1 MIITTAHTTGSVLAA
16 VNSGRTGL
24 RLEAMME
31 RGHHQIR
38 KDSANSVTTNI
49 SATRRRRTRRTF
61 SSLHDKDEEEYIGF
75 ATLPEQV
82 HRKAVKRG
90 FDFTL
95 MVLGESGLGKST
107 LINSLFLTELY
118 KDRQLNNVEDRIHKT
133 TQIEKKQLEIEER
146 GVRLRLTIVDTPGFN
161 DSVNGE
167 DSNKPIINY
176 IDSQFDQYFKDESGL
191 NRKNIQDNRVHC
203 CLYFIS
209 PFGHGLK
216 PVDVDMMKKIHQ
228 KVNIV
233 PLLAKSDML
242 TPSEVKKKKAKILQ
256 EIDQHDIQIYEFP
269 ECDSDEDEEF
279 KKQDQELKLAVPF
292 AIVGANTV
300 VEVNGKRLR
309 GRVYPW
315 GIVEVDNPNHCDFIR
330 LRQMLISTHM
340 QDLKDVT
347 ADVHYE
353 NYRATYLAD
362 QMKTGKERKFTR
374 SPNHRPSVRSSKL
387 KRDSTPN
394 FDAVMDTEKLLQQ
407 KEAEIQRMQAMLTKM
422 QAQLETK
429 NNNHI
434 ESSA

>member
-1 MIITTAHTTGSVLAA
+1 MNGMYV
-16 VNSGRTGL
+16 
-24 RLEAMME
+24 
-31 RGHHQIR
+31 Q
-38 KDSANSVTTNI
+38 
-49 SATRRRRTRRTF
+49 
-61 SSLHDKDEEEYIGF
+61 DEEEYIGF

-167 DSNKPIINY
+167 ESNKPIINY

-203 CLYFIS
+203 CLYFVS

-256 EIDQHDIQIYEFP
+256 EIEQHDIQIYEFP

-362 QMKTGKERKFTR
+362 QMKTGKER
-374 SPNHRPSVRSSKL
+374 NKL

-394 FDAVMDTEKLLQQ
+394 FEAVMDTEKLLQQ

-429 NNNHI
+429 NNSNNNHI

>member
-1 MIITTAHTTGSVLAA
+1 MWNNYSLSLSPALS
-16 VNSGRTGL
+16 S
-24 RLEAMME
+24 RLKSASLENN
-31 RGHHQIR
+31 
-38 KDSANSVTTNI
+38 KDI
-49 SATRRRRTRRTF
+49 SDNK
-61 SSLHDKDEEEYIGF
+61 SLKSDDEEEYIGF

-95 MVLGESGLGKST
+95 MVLGETGLGKST
-107 LINSLFLTELY
+107 LINCLFLTELY
-118 KDRQLNNVEDRIHKT
+118 KDRQINNVEDRIHKT

-167 DSNKPIINY
+167 ETHKPIIDY
-176 IDSQFDQYFKDESGL
+176 INSQFDQYFQDECGL

-216 PVDVDMMKKIHQ
+216 PVDIDIMKKIHH

-233 PLLAKSDML
+233 PLLAKADIL
-242 TPSEVKKKKAKILQ
+242 TPSEVKQRKKKILD
-256 EIDQHDIQIYEFP
+256 EIQKHEIQIYEFP
-269 ECDSDEDEEF
+269 ECDSDEDEDF
-279 KKQDQELKLAVPF
+279 KKQDQELKKSVPF
-292 AIVGANTV
+292 AVVGCNSV

-353 NYRATYLAD
+353 NYRADYLAD
-362 QMKTGKERKFTR
+362 QMKNTNKERKYVR
-374 SPNHRPSVRSSKL
+374 SPNHRPSMRSSKL

-394 FDAVMDTEKLLQQ
+394 FDAVMDTENLLQQ
-407 KEAEIQRMQAMLTKM
+407 KEAEIQRMQAMLAKM
-422 QAQLETK
+422 QAQLETQ
-429 NNNHI
+429 NNNNNNNNNNNSSSNNGNGKHI
-434 ESSA
+434 NGQG